1 MKKKGLEATRLALFT
16 KSYAGYYF
24 SQHVKESKD
33 PNALT
38 KKLAKA
44 LLLKEALLYDFL
56 SPKYSKREVSK
67 IIKEIVDDKDK
78 IKIYL
83 KIEKQLTLLIQ
94 AKSKK
99 ESYVLEE
106 YEHALLAP
114 AIERVAGD
122 SVSNIKSNTRFERE
136 LTERRRIY
144 NLWYYS
150 VARKYRLPTLRII
163 PFLSRLIKIQDGKN
177 YNTK

>member
-1 MKKKGLEATRLALFT
+1 MGQRKFETTRFALFT

-24 SQHVKESKD
+24 TQRIKESKD
-33 PNALT
+33 PGALT
-38 KKLAKA
+38 KKLAKS
-44 LLLKEALLYDFL
+44 LLFKEALLLYFL
-56 SPKYSKREVSK
+56 SPKYSKREVNK
-67 IIKEIVDDKDK
+67 IIKGTTDDKNK

-94 AKSKK
+94 AKSEK

-106 YEHALLAP
+106 YEYALLAP

-122 SVSNIKSNTRFERE
+122 SVSNIKSDTRFERE

-144 NLWYYS
+144 NQWYYS

-163 PFLSRLIKIQDGKN
+163 PFLSRLIKIQGGKN

>member
-1 MKKKGLEATRLALFT
+1 MRKQGLEAVRLALFT

-24 SQHVKESKD
+24 TQCVKESKD
-33 PNALT
+33 PDALAIR
-38 KKLAKA
+38 LAKTLLFREA
-44 LLLKEALLYDFL
+44 LLLYFL
-56 SPKYSKREVSK
+56 SPNSKKVVNR
-67 IIKEIVDDKDK
+67 IIKDIGDDKDK
-78 IKIYL
+78 IKVYL

-94 AKSKK
+94 DK
-99 ESYVLEE
+99 ELKDNHVTEE

-122 SVSNIKSNTRFERE
+122 SVSNIKSDTRFESK

-144 NLWYYS
+144 NQWYYS

-163 PFLSRLIKIQDGKN
+163 PFLSRLIKIKDRKN